1 MIQKEDLSKTT
12 SLIHLVVLILE
23 QKASV
28 LSSEQQRS
36 PKYDN
41 FTVFPNK
48 NRQCSQRKLDLSS
61 QGVRNPV
68 GCFEGLSL
76 NKSQIGL

>member
-1 MIQKEDLSKTT
+1 MT
-12 SLIHLVVLILE
+12 SLILLVELIFE
-23 QKASV
+23 QEAQF
-28 LSSEQQRS
+28 LSSQQQPS
-36 PKYDN
+36 TKYDN
-41 FTVFPNK
+41 FTFFLNK

-68 GCFEGLSL
+68 GCFNGLSL

>member
-1 MIQKEDLSKTT
+1 MIT
-12 SLIHLVVLILE
+12 LIPLVELISE
-23 QKASV
+23 QEASV
-28 LSSEQQRS
+28 LSSEQQPS
-36 PKYDN
+36 TKYDN
-41 FTVFPNK
+41 STFFLDK

-68 GCFEGLSL
+68 GCFNGLSL